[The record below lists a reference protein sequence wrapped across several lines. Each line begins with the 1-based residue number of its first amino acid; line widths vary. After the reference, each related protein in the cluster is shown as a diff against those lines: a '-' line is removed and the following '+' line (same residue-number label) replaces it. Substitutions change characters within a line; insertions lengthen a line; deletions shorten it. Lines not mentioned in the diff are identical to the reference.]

1 MEKIIINDIIPILVI
16 MVLGYVFGKIT
27 YFTNEQRQGF
37 NKLVLNVALPAAL
50 FVSIVKA
57 TREMLV
63 EDITLTLISLIG
75 TVGMF
80 MVSFFLCRL
89 FFKHSIQEAA
99 VCALIAGSP
108 TIGFLGF
115 AVLDPIY
122 GNTVDTNLVIAI
134 VAIIVNAITIPI
146 GFYLINIGLS
156 RDAAIAAK
164 KAKETEAAPATVA
177 AASATPALAGA
188 TAGGGTVAVL
198 AASDERP
205 PKGSEEEREWKKVHK
220 AEEKIEKAEA
230 HLEKVEAKEEAHKDY
245 LAKKAEDPHYKKP
258 QSQNVKAITDALKE
272 PVVWSP
278 ILAVILVILG
288 VRVPEAFDPSFEL
301 IAKANSG
308 VAVLAAG
315 LALSTVRFSLGAET
329 IWNTFFRLILTP
341 AVILAAG
348 LIFGMAADGDKLGML
363 IMAVALPPA
372 FSGIIISARY
382 NIYVQEGASSVAVST
397 AGFAV
402 TSILWIWLVP
412 IFQGMFMH

>member
-1 MEKIIINDIIPILVI
+1 MDDMGRILVNDIIPILVI
-16 MVLGYVFGKIT
+16 MILGYLCGKFA
-27 YFTNEQRQGF
+27 YFSNEQRQGF

-63 EDITLTLISLIG
+63 ADITLTLISLIG

-80 MVSFFLCRL
+80 MLSFVLCKVL
-89 FFKHSIQEAA
+89 FHHNTQEAA

-122 GNTVDTNLVIAI
+122 GASTETNLVIAI

-146 GFYLINIGLS
+146 GFYLINVGMNKDKKLATAN
-156 RDAAIAAK
+156 AAAAASGTAPKAGTVTADDGSKTVTDEKGNVHHINADGTENKALDHAEAKLEKAQAHLADVKDKEAK
-164 KAKETEAAPATVA
+164 KAE
-177 AASATPALAGA
+177 
-188 TAGGGTVAVL
+188 
-198 AASDERP
+198 
-205 PKGSEEEREWKKVHK
+205 
-220 AEEKIEKAEA
+220 
-230 HLEKVEAKEEAHKDY
+230 LEKKKE
-245 LAKKAEDPHYKKP
+245 EDPHYKKP
-258 QSQNVKAITDALKE
+258 MGPNAQAIVNALKE

-278 ILAVILVILG
+278 LVAVLLVILG
-288 VRVPEAFDPSFEL
+288 VHIPEQVDPSFEL

-315 LALSTVRFSLGAET
+315 MALATVKFSLGAET
-329 IWNTFFRLILTP
+329 LWNTFFRLILTP

-348 LIFGMAADGDKLGML
+348 LIFGMATDPSKLGML
-363 IMAVALPPA
+363 VMAVALPPA

-382 NIYVQEGASSVAVST
+382 NIYVKEGASSVAVST
-397 AGFAV
+397 VGFAA
-402 TSILWIWLVP
+402 TAILWVWLVP
-412 IFQGMFMH
+412 LIAGMIH